1 MARKTDHKGNLT
13 QVLLLELLLSLWV
26 FIVSGT
32 LSGMWLGTLLGIM
45 VVLELMRRKSWT
57 KQRIKV
63 PSTRIKTTLLA
74 RIRPE
79 DYRAD
84 LNSLRHRWI
93 VKQKLPK
100 WLVNIRTYLFL
111 LVVFKGWLQI
121 KCENIFLP
129 NNRRS

>member
-74 RIRPE
+74 RILPE